1 MELKDRVALV
11 TGASRGIGRATAVA
25 LARRGAQVFLNYT
38 ANEQAAAQA
47 LSAVRAAGGGEAQLC
62 RFDVADAR
70 AVDAAIKAIAEQ
82 AGRLDIL
89 VNNAGVAI
97 DGLILRTR
105 DDDWRRTLDVNL
117 SGTFYC
123 CRAASR
129 YLLRA
134 KESGRIINITSVVG
148 EQGNVGQ
155 VSYVASK
162 AGMIGLTKTLAREL
176 APRGVTVNAVSPG
189 FVETDM
195 TAAHMQG
202 EYREKLRASVPLGRI
217 GTPEDVAEAVAFLA
231 APGASYIT
239 GQVIR
244 VNGGLLM

>member
-11 TGASRGIGRATAVA
+11 TGASRGIGRAIAVA

-38 ANEQAAAQA
+38 ANEAAAAEA
-47 LSAVRAAGGGEAQLC
+47 LESVRAAGPCAGQLK

-70 AVDAAIKAIAEQ
+70 AVDAAIKEIAEE

-105 DDDWRRTLDVNL
+105 DDDWRRTLEVNL

-162 AGMIGLTKTLAREL
+162 AGIIGLTKTLAREL

-195 TAAHMQG
+195 TAEHVRG
-202 EYREKLRASVPLGRI
+202 EYRDKLLASVPLGRI

-244 VNGGLLM
+244 INGGLLM